1 MKDYRIKISAYK
13 TEKILE
19 SEYLIII
26 EIIII
31 KKLADSSE
39 LTSCPRA
46 DPRMAISRLLFQD

>member
-1 MKDYRIKISAYK
+1 MSAYK

-19 SEYLIII
+19 SEYLGIID
-26 EIIII
+26 IITT
-31 KKLADSSE
+31 KALVDSSE

>member
-1 MKDYRIKISAYK
+1 MSAYK

-26 EIIII
+26 EIIIT

-39 LTSCPRA
+39 LTSCPQA
-46 DPRMAISRLLFQD
+46 DPRMAISRLLSQD

>member
-1 MKDYRIKISAYK
+1 MSAYK

-26 EIIII
+26 EIIIT
-31 KKLADSSE
+31 KTLVDSSE
-39 LTSCPRA
+39 PTSCPRA